1 MINMNFIRIRDYL
14 DLPKV
19 EIIDADFCYYNIT
32 NEIIAMNIDDAR
44 NYAEEFIEFAAQ
56 INPIAREIDIV
67 LLSLLHEFGHHE
79 TYYLLTEEEEVEE
92 KFMRMLYQGIGE
104 NVTGYF
110 NLPSERMA
118 TEWALDFA
126 EKNIDK
132 IKELDIYE

>member
-1 MINMNFIRIRDYL
+1 MNFIKIRDYL

-19 EIIDADFCYYNIT
+19 EIIESDFCYYNIT

-44 NYAEEFIEFAAQ
+44 NYAEEFIKFAAQ

-92 KFMRMLYQGIGE
+92 KFMRMLYQGIGHD
-104 NVTGYF
+104 VTGYF

>member
-1 MINMNFIRIRDYL
+1 MNFIKIRDYL

-19 EIIDADFCYYNIT
+19 EIVEADFCFYDIV
-32 NEIIAMNIDDAR
+32 NEIIAMNIEDAR
-44 NYAEEFIEFAAQ
+44 NYAEEFVEFAAQ

-104 NVTGYF
+104 NVAGYF

-118 TEWALDFA
+118 TEWALKFA

>member
-1 MINMNFIRIRDYL
+1 MNFIKIRDYL

-19 EIIDADFCYYNIT
+19 EIIESDFCYYNIT

-92 KFMRMLYQGIGE
+92 KFMRMLYQGIGQD
-104 NVTGYF
+104 VAGYF

>member
-1 MINMNFIRIRDYL
+1 MNFIKIRDYL

-19 EIIDADFCYYNIT
+19 EIIESDFCYYNIT

-44 NYAEEFIEFAAQ
+44 NYAEEFVEFAAQ

-104 NVTGYF
+104 NVAGYF

-118 TEWALDFA
+118 TEWALKFA
-126 EKNIDK
+126 EENIEK
-132 IKELDIYE
+132 VKELDIYE

>member
-1 MINMNFIRIRDYL
+1 MNFIKIRDYL

-19 EIIDADFCYYNIT
+19 EIVEADFCFYDIV
-32 NEIIAMNIDDAR
+32 NEIVAMNIDDAR
-44 NYAEEFIEFAAQ
+44 NYAEEFVEFAAQ
-56 INPIAREIDIV
+56 INPIAREINIV

-104 NVTGYF
+104 NVAGYF

-118 TEWALDFA
+118 TEWALKFA

>member
-1 MINMNFIRIRDYL
+1 MNFIKIRDYL

-19 EIIDADFCYYNIT
+19 EIVEADFCFYDIV
-32 NEIIAMNIDDAR
+32 NEIVAMNIDDAR
-44 NYAEEFIEFAAQ
+44 NYTEEFIEFAAQ

-104 NVTGYF
+104 GVNGYF

-118 TEWALDFA
+118 TEWALKFA